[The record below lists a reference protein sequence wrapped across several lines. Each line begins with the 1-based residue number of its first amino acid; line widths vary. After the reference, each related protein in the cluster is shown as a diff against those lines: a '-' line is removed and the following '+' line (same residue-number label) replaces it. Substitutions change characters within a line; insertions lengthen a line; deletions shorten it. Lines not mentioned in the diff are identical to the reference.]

1 MNLFDDSL
9 QDDSLQDDFLSL
21 YPLINPQPIVIMS
34 EDSFYSLIK
43 YIDSQTLFFIFTLTC
58 FSTLICCSFRDRY
71 QYKIINQEN
80 TSPNESSV

>member
-9 QDDSLQDDFLSL
+9 QDDSLEL

-34 EDSFYSLIK
+34 QDSFYSLVK
-43 YIDSQTLFFIFTLTC
+43 YIDSQTLFFLFTLTC

-71 QYKIINQEN
+71 QYRIISQEN
-80 TSPNESSV
+80 TPNQSSV